1 MKLKV
6 VRLRGAKREGNM
18 DSERER
24 GGAKEMYNKPST
36 PSPFALSGGGRR
48 TTPPPQFCETFPQ
61 QRGGELE

>member
-18 DSERER
+18 DLAREEGQKR
-24 GGAKEMYNKPST
+24 CIISGAP
-36 PSPFALSGGGRR
+36 PSPFALSGGGRL